1 MNNRIHDPF
10 HTGRPAVQQ
19 MDRLSQKTI
28 LYSNVGNLYRTA
40 AEHYRRLADILEGPD
55 EEGEID
61 EDVERISQSV
71 AYRNM
76 EEDLLEEAA
85 FYAQGAADAAA
96 EQCAQ
101 YFPESMV
108 DNRTKSY
115 D

>member
-10 HTGRPAVQQ
+10 NTGRQEAPKI
-19 MDRLSQKTI
+19 DPLSQKTI
-28 LYSNVGNLYRTA
+28 MYSNVGNLYRTA
-40 AEHYRRLADILEGPD
+40 AEHYRRLGDLLSDAKDGEALED
-55 EEGEID
+55 SARYKEL
-61 EDVERISQSV
+61 
-71 AYRNM
+71 

-108 DNRTKSY
+108 DNRTKS
-115 D
+115 DD

>member
-10 HTGRPAVQQ
+10 NTGRQAVPQI
-19 MDRLSQKTI
+19 DPLAQKAI

-40 AEHYRRLADILEGPD
+40 AEHYRRLGDLLANEKDIESV
-55 EEGEID
+55 
-61 EDVERISQSV
+61 EDSARYKEL
-71 AYRNM
+71 

-101 YFPESMV
+101 FFPESLI
-108 DNRTKSY
+108 DNRTKS
-115 D
+115 DD

>member
-10 HTGRPAVQQ
+10 NTGKQAQQ

-40 AEHYRRLADILEGPD
+40 AEHYRRLGDLLSDAKDSES
-55 EEGEID
+55 EEDAARYKEI
-61 EDVERISQSV
+61 
-71 AYRNM
+71 

-85 FYAQGAADAAA
+85 FYAQGAADSAA

-101 YFPESMV
+101 YFPESLI
-108 DNRTKSY
+108 DNRSKT
-115 D
+115 DD